1 MTEEFLSGG
10 FENAPAQCASV
21 FRAILMATAR
31 PGTMHEIAY
40 KLHPP
45 SLLSSTTA
53 AVILTL
59 ADQDTPLWLAPAL
72 TDRKVKSYLKFHT
85 GASLTSEQTSTT
97 FAVFPSTQRPDLSIF
112 PVGSDEYPDRSA
124 TVILQI
130 DKTSAPTTVFL
141 EGPGIEKKLT
151 LSLPGLDKE
160 FWQFV
165 QNNHQIYPRGLDF
178 LFCLSNAIVACPR
191 SSKVTLQG
199 EQ

>member
-1 MTEEFLSGG
+1 MTDDCLSGG

-21 FRAILMATAR
+21 FRAVLMATAR
-31 PGTMHEIAY
+31 PGTLHEIPY

-45 SLLSSTTA
+45 APLSSTTA
-53 AVILTL
+53 AVVLTL

-72 TDRKVKSYLKFHT
+72 TDRKVETYLKFHT
-85 GASLTSEQTSTT
+85 GASLATEQVSST

-130 DKTSAPTTVFL
+130 DETSAPTTVFL
-141 EGPGIEKKLT
+141 EGPGLEKKLT

-165 QNNHQIYPRGLDF
+165 QNNHHLYPRGLDF
-178 LFCLSNAIVACPR
+178 LFCLSDGIIACPR
-191 SSKVTLQG
+191 SSRVTIEGDL
-199 EQ
+199 